1 MISNN
6 EIINKIF
13 VIIISMIILI
23 ILILEIIYGESKS
36 INFFNNTT
44 NEFLLRLL
52 PKIFKNQSIN
62 FPINFENNQ
71 NNIQKQLISSSLT
84 TFPTRGEIT

>member
-13 VIIISMIILI
+13 VIIISIIILI

-36 INFFNNTT
+36 VNFFNITT
-44 NEFLLRLL
+44 NELLLRLL
-52 PKIFKNQSIN
+52 PKIFKNQLII
-62 FPINFENNQ
+62 FPVNFENNI
-71 NNIQKQLISSSLT
+71 IQKHLISSN
-84 TFPTRGEIT
+84 

>member
-13 VIIISMIILI
+13 VIIISIILLI

-44 NEFLLRLL
+44 NELLLRLL
-52 PKIFKNQSIN
+52 PKNFKNQSII
-62 FPINFENNQ
+62 FPVNFENNV
-71 NNIQKQLISSSLT
+71 IQKHLISNN
-84 TFPTRGEIT
+84 

>member
-13 VIIISMIILI
+13 VIIISKIILI

-36 INFFNNTT
+36 VNFFNIKT
-44 NEFLLRLL
+44 NELLLRLL
-52 PKIFKNQSIN
+52 PKIFKNQSIIFPGN
-62 FPINFENNQ
+62 F
-71 NNIQKQLISSSLT
+71 
-84 TFPTRGEIT
+84 